1 MFLGYLFRSFKEI
14 QGHLKA
20 KYQNIPVANKSFYT
34 FNDKDPPNPPFDL
47 SSPPPPM
54 FWQKKIEDPHFL
66 FNAPLPNVNK
76 DWSLISS
83 YQQCIINELAPIP
96 HKGHVIPEKL
106 T

>member
-1 MFLGYLFRSFKEI
+1 MTKTPLTL
-14 QGHLKA
+14 LL
-20 KYQNIPVANKSFYT
+20 T
-34 FNDKDPPNPPFDL
+34 FQA
-47 SSPPPPM
+47 PPPPM

-66 FNAPLPNVNK
+66 FNAPLPNLNK

-83 YQQCIINELAPIP
+83 YQQCIINELALIP